1 MIAGLRELHARI
13 PRTCAVSGALV
24 CFLAFSAPALAG
36 TGQPSPWQIDFQ
48 TAASP
53 VMEAIY
59 SFHAFLT
66 ILSAAITLFV
76 MVLLGICILRFNER
90 ANPVPS
96 KTTHHTALEIVWTVI
111 PAIILIVIFVPSLR
125 MLFEQL
131 EIPKSDLTVKA
142 TGTAQWTW
150 TYNYPDNGGFSFDS
164 NMLQDNERK
173 PGQPRLLAV
182 DNEMVVPVNKVVR
195 VQVTAEGIIHAFAM
209 PSFGIKIDA
218 IPGRLNET
226 WFKAT
231 REGIFYGQCSE
242 LCGRN
247 HAFMPIAIRVVSER
261 EFAAWVEEAKKKFA
275 AAPEP
280 AAVVMAEAAR

>member
-1 MIAGLRELHARI
+1 MIAGLRELHARVA
-13 PRTCAVSGALV
+13 RAWAVSGALV
-24 CFLAFSAPALAG
+24 CFLVFSAPALAG
-36 TGQPSPWQIDFQ
+36 TGLPTPWQIDFQ
-48 TAASP
+48 TPASP

-66 ILSAAITLFV
+66 ILSAVITLFV
-76 MVLLGICILRFNER
+76 MVLLGICIFRFNER

-125 MLFEQL
+125 ILFDQL

-150 TYNYPDNGGFSFDS
+150 TYTYPDQGGFSFDS

-209 PSFGIKIDA
+209 PSFGLKLDA

-261 EFAAWVEEAKKKFA
+261 EFTAWVEEAKKKFA
-275 AAPEP
+275 AAPDP
-280 AAVVMAEAAR
+280 VTVVVAEAAR

>member
-1 MIAGLRELHARI
+1 MIAGLRDLHARI
-13 PRTCAVSGALV
+13 ARAWAVALV
-24 CFLAFSAPALAG
+24 CLLALAAPASAG

-48 TAASP
+48 SPVTP

-66 ILSAAITLFV
+66 VLSAAITLFV
-76 MVLLGICILRFNER
+76 LVLLGICIFRFNER

-96 KTTHHTALEIVWTVI
+96 KTTHHTALEIVWTII

-173 PGQPRLLAV
+173 PGQLRLLAV

-231 REGIFYGQCSE
+231 REGIYYGQCSE

-247 HAFMPIAIRVVSER
+247 HAFMPIAIRVVSEQA
-261 EFAAWVEEAKKKFA
+261 FATWVEEAKKKFA
-275 AAPEP
+275 AAPDP
-280 AAVVMAEAAR
+280 ATVVVAEAAR